1 MLYKKLFLLHFY
13 CFTWE
18 EKKIKKIGFFQK
30 IANFGINLY
39 HFLTLTMKFKFL
51 NTNNKLN
58 FYTIEDSSLG
68 DVPLYGDGVPAG
80 FPSPADDY
88 LDMDLNLHDYLV
100 QHPAATFCVKAI
112 GDSMIDAGIQSSDV
126 MVVDRALTP
135 KNNDI
140 VLAVVNGE
148 FTVKRIKKND
158 DELYLMPANDNY
170 RPMKITEDMD
180 FQVWGVV
187 TFIIHKANASTGRL

>member
-1 MLYKKLFLLHFY
+1 M
-13 CFTWE
+13 
-18 EKKIKKIGFFQK
+18 
-30 IANFGINLY
+30 
-39 HFLTLTMKFKFL
+39 
-51 NTNNKLN
+51 
-58 FYTIEDSSLG
+58 S
-68 DVPLYGDGVPAG
+68 
-80 FPSPADDY
+80 
-88 LDMDLNLHDYLV
+88 
-100 QHPAATFCVKAI
+100 AI

-158 DELYLMPANDNY
+158 EELYLMPANEKY

-180 FQVWGVV
+180 FQVWE
-187 TFIIHKANASTGRL
+187 

>member
-1 MLYKKLFLLHFY
+1 
-13 CFTWE
+13 
-18 EKKIKKIGFFQK
+18 
-30 IANFGINLY
+30 
-39 HFLTLTMKFKFL
+39 MKFKFL

-58 FYTIEDSSLG
+58 FYTIEDFSLG
-68 DVPLYGDGVPAG
+68 DIPLYGDAVPAG

-100 QHPAATFCVKAI
+100 QHPSATFCVKAI
-112 GDSMIDAGIQSSDV
+112 GDSMVDAGIKSSDV
-126 MVVDRALTP
+126 MVIDRALTP

-140 VLAVVNGE
+140 ILAVVDGE

-158 DELYLMPANDNY
+158 AALYLIPANENY
-170 RPMKITEDMD
+170 RPVKITEDMD

-187 TFIIHKANASTGRL
+187 TFIIHKANASTSGL